1 VPLARLLL
9 YGATAV
15 ALVLVAR
22 ALLLAPPPVSVS
34 ALALLAYVVLILV
47 GVFFLRLQM
56 FTDALLR
63 GPKGARGV
71 VLTFDDGPDPE
82 TTPRVLDVLDA
93 EGARAT
99 FFVIAK
105 KAEKHPE
112 LVREI
117 KRRGHGIG
125 LHSYAHD
132 RLFALRSQKR
142 VAHDLARGMAV
153 LEAITGERPE
163 LFRPPIGHTN
173 PAIARVID
181 ALDLTVVGWSLSAR
195 DGIAGAEPAS
205 VVARVRRH
213 VKDGTIVLLHDAA
226 ERGGRVPAGVHA
238 LAEVI
243 DAVKAARL
251 DVVPL
256 EGWLGGG
263 EPPLARDDA
272 G

>member
-1 VPLARLLL
+1 LPLARLAL

-22 ALLLAPPPVSVS
+22 TLLLAPPPMSIAAI
-34 ALALLAYVVLILV
+34 ALVAYLLLVLV

-56 FTDALLR
+56 FADAVLR
-63 GPKGARGV
+63 GPTGARGV
-71 VLTFDDGPDPE
+71 VLTFDDGPDPD
-82 TTPRVLDVLDA
+82 TTPRVLDALDA
-93 EGARAT
+93 EDAKAT

-105 KAEKHPE
+105 KAERHPD
-112 LVREI
+112 LVREM
-117 KRRGHGIG
+117 KRRGHTIG

-132 RLFALRSQKR
+132 RLFALRSQER
-142 VAHDLARGMAV
+142 VASDMTRGMAV

-173 PAIARVID
+173 PAIARVAD
-181 ALDLTVVGWSLSAR
+181 ALDLTVVGWTLSGR
-195 DGIAGAEPAS
+195 DGVARTTPRT

-213 VKDGTIVLLHDAA
+213 VKDGTILLLHDAA
-226 ERGGRVPAGVHA
+226 ERGGRTPAGVDA
-238 LAEVI
+238 LPEVL

-256 EGWLGGG
+256 VGWL
-263 EPPLARDDA
+263 DQDT
-272 G
+272 

>member
-9 YGATAV
+9 YATTAM
-15 ALVLVAR
+15 AFVLVAR
-22 ALLLAPPPVSVS
+22 TLLLAPPPMPVSFGVLVLYI
-34 ALALLAYVVLILV
+34 ALVLV
-47 GVFFLRLQM
+47 GVFSLRARM
-56 FTDALLR
+56 FTDAVLR

-82 TTPRVLDVLDA
+82 TTPQVLDVLDH
-93 EGARAT
+93 EQVKAT

-105 KAEKHPE
+105 KAEKHPD

-117 KRRGHGIG
+117 KRRGHTIG

-132 RLFALRSQKR
+132 RLFALRTQRR
-142 VAHDLARGMAV
+142 VALDLARGIAV
-153 LEAITGERPE
+153 LEAITGDRPE

-173 PAIARVID
+173 PAIARVAD
-181 ALDLTVVGWSLSAR
+181 ALDLTVIGWSLSAR
-195 DGIAGAEPAS
+195 DGLAGVAPER

-213 VKDGTIVLLHDAA
+213 VKDGTIMLMHDAA
-226 ERGGRVPAGVHA
+226 EHGGRVPAGVRA
-238 LAEVI
+238 LADVL

-256 EGWLGGG
+256 AGWL
-263 EPPLARDDA
+263 EE
-272 G
+272 